1 MHLVKGPLYQRLCS
15 KTGLLVVLS
24 ATGPGGM
31 RGEPNL
37 QDVVQFLRSGDRTL
51 VSNAASYLQHLAYGD
66 DAMKTKIR

>member
-1 MHLVKGPLYQRLCS
+1 MCSTVILVCVGVGVSQDGRLS
-15 KTGLLVVLS
+15 RSNSSVGT
-24 ATGPGGM
+24 